1 MNDEPPPGSCERI
14 GLLLSLAADGAAT
27 PSQSAEIE
35 AHLPQCA
42 TCRLAPIVD
51 LAVRR
56 RLAERAGAPMPA
68 WLDGFGGRVAR
79 LAAAELREARS
90 QNRLLW
96 MSAAAALLVAVTVQ
110 FASASRDASSPA
122 SADTASIR
130 ESTRLALIRPPH
142 LRGTSEG
149 K

>member
-14 GLLLSLAADGAAT
+14 GLLLSLAADDAAT
-27 PSQSAEIE
+27 PAQRAEIE
-35 AHLPQCA
+35 AHVPKCDA
-42 TCRLAPIVD
+42 CRRAPAVD

-56 RLAERAGAPMPA
+56 RLLERADAPMPA
-68 WLDGFGGRVAR
+68 WLDGFAGRTAR
-79 LAAAELREARS
+79 IAAGEIREARA

-110 FASASRDASSPA
+110 FVTGPSGASSPA
-122 SADTASIR
+122 SQDTASVR

-142 LRGTSEG
+142 LRGAPEG